1 VLALDEVGGEVVFGD
16 RDERVGHGDSRLG
29 TAGISFHPEESFEA
43 TADRESGRPTFT
55 HAEASRLDS
64 AMTTARTIADA
75 HSEDICDVA
84 MDSLMRARPDAA

>member
-1 VLALDEVGGEVVFGD
+1 MSLSEPALSTVADVRAWFDEL
-16 RDERVGHGDSRLG
+16 HN
-29 TAGISFHPEESFEA
+29 AGIAFHPEDTFEA
-43 TADRESGRPTFT
+43 TADLDSGRPTFT

-75 HSEDICDVA
+75 HGEDICDIA